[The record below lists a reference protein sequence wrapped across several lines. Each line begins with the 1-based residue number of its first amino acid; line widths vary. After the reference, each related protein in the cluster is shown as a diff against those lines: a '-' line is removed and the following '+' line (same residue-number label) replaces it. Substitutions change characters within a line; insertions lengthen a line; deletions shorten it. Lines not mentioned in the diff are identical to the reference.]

1 MRRLTL
7 AHSSELMTGPRLRTE
22 SQLHYQESGLSWQ
35 IYSPSGCLVST
46 LILMAT
52 HQISG
57 KNKCDDSHPE
67 KAAYHTI
74 NCERVGTL
82 ECLTIICER
91 VGALECH
98 TFISLVSFHHDQS
111 GMLRNYRTMSTG
123 HT

>member
-74 NCERVGTL
+74 NG
-82 ECLTIICER
+82 ER

-111 GMLRNYRTMSTG
+111 RMLRNDRTMSTG